1 MQVRTNDTAAM
12 GAATLSLAA
21 LWQLVLRRGRL
32 LAALFLLMF
41 GAAAAYVLTR
51 PPRYEAQMKLLLKRA
66 RSEAPLDVER
76 RQAGM
81 VATELSDGEIE
92 SEIELFRNRD
102 SLAAVVREY
111 GLAAE
116 LRGPASEPARVALA
130 VQQLGKRLSVFRIE
144 KTNLIAVSLRDR
156 DPERAA
162 RLLGRLAEIYLAKH
176 TVLHRNQD
184 SSQFF
189 ARQAEIYAQELD
201 QAQRQLAEF
210 RERHRVSLLA
220 AEKEAALRRQ
230 DELERALQQTGS
242 EIESARDRVA
252 ELRRQVRELPETVE
266 TQSRVARSETLLERL
281 KATLLELENKRTELL
296 TKYDSSYRLVRE
308 VDRQIEDT
316 RRMLEQEQQARVV
329 DRTSALNPLRQS
341 LKGDL
346 LRTETEL
353 AGLLAKRDKLAADL
367 KQVRAGLVGLERIT
381 AEHDDLARRVKLAE
395 ENFLLYQRK
404 REESRLADAMD
415 RERILNVSI
424 VEQAAPP
431 AVPVDQHRAALL
443 LLSAVMAAFAS
454 LGLTLAIDSA
464 APLIRAE
471 QPSGAGRGP
480 EAAAQ
485 TAAAAPPAPPSQP
498 ETGPEPATA
507 ASAEADRVGSE
518 EPPPVPAVVNAPG
531 IVERICR
538 ELALRDDYGRIV
550 DFLASHYKPGDG
562 LVLGLPPE
570 IDPAE
575 AALAAVQ
582 LAGSL
587 HRRNGLPVLLI
598 DAGGSRSP
606 LAGYFGVEEA
616 PGLQELL
623 SGAIETEQGAIRPT
637 GFENL
642 WILPFGRGPGAKGAN
657 EARAASLHQAL
668 STRSLNVIV
677 YLPRPPENGHWPVF
691 YSVLDAV
698 LSSLASGEQQEVDA
712 DELVRRVVEAKRN
725 FSERRLTLVG
735 PARQWNNGS
744 EESLTVC

>member
-1 MQVRTNDTAAM
+1 MQVRTDNTAAM
-12 GAATLSLAA
+12 GAATLSVAA
-21 LWQLVLRRGRL
+21 LWQLARRRGRL

-41 GAAAAYVLTR
+41 GTAAAYVLTR

-76 RQAGM
+76 RQAGT

-102 SLAAVVREY
+102 SLATVVREQ

-116 LRGPASEPARVALA
+116 LNGTPGEAARVALA
-130 VQQLGKRLSVFRIE
+130 VRELGKRLSVFRIE

-162 RLLGRLAEIYLAKH
+162 RVLGRLAEIYLAKH

-189 ARQAEIYAQELD
+189 ARQAEIYAEELD

-210 RERHRVSLLA
+210 RERHQVSLLA

-230 DELERALQQTGS
+230 DELERALQQTES

-252 ELRRQVRELPETVE
+252 QLRRQVRELPETVE
-266 TQSRVARSETLLERL
+266 TQSRMARSETLLERL

-404 REESRLADAMD
+404 REESRLADALD

-454 LGLTLAIDSA
+454 LGLTLVIDSA
-464 APLIRAE
+464 APLVQAE
-471 QPSGAGRGP
+471 QPSGAEP
-480 EAAAQ
+480 EPGAAAE
-485 TAAAAPPAPPSQP
+485 AVAAAPPAAPSQP
-498 ETGPEPATA
+498 ETAEEPVA
-507 ASAEADRVGSE
+507 AAAETGADAVE
-518 EPPPVPAVVNAPG
+518 EPPSLPAVANAPG

-550 DFLASHYKPGDG
+550 DFLASHHKPGDG

-570 IDPAE
+570 IDPGE

-582 LAGSL
+582 LGASL

-598 DAGGSRSP
+598 DAGGARTP

-623 SGAIETEQGAIRPT
+623 AGEIGSEQRSIRPT

-642 WILPFGRGPGAKGAN
+642 WILPFGRGTGAQGAGG
-657 EARAASLHQAL
+657 ATAASLHRAL

-677 YLPRPPENGHWPVF
+677 YLPRPPEDGHWPVF

-698 LSSLASGEQQEVDA
+698 LSSLASGDHQEVDA
-712 DELVRRVVEAKRN
+712 DELVRRVIEAKRN
-725 FSERRLTLVG
+725 FCERRLTLVG
-735 PARQWNNGS
+735 PAKQWNNGS
-744 EESLTVC
+744 EQSLTVC